1 MSYVNKLEFNNQKKD
16 FIASSYLFYKKHFN
30 YDIFKEISFT
40 EKTKYHISLLGFNV
54 INGIATIKYIIAKL
68 SKSINS

>member
-1 MSYVNKLEFNNQKKD
+1 MSYINKLEFNNQKKD

-30 YDIFKEISFT
+30 YNILKEVSFI
-40 EKTKYHISLLGFNV
+40 EKIKYHISLLGFNI

-68 SKSINS
+68 GRSINS